1 MGRNARWIILRYIYN
16 LHLLN
21 WPRISTII
29 THSFTQNAISG
40 IRLAFPMYRGTNYSS
55 RKRLERWPLRT
66 PFHRE
71 WVWPESRGWLLW
83 YEDEMKNADTANK
96 GWCYLVLESRGA
108 FQRAVGKPRRA
119 RLDWRR
125 GSRRRASGHSRGAA
139 PLTVWGISQGLHKGT
154 HSRGLSTP
162 GIGSSDESST
172 APSVRKV
179 VRL

>member
-1 MGRNARWIILRYIYN
+1 MLFQESDS
-16 LHLLN
+16 
-21 WPRISTII
+21 PFQCT
-29 THSFTQNAISG
+29 
-40 IRLAFPMYRGTNYSS
+40 YRGTNYSS

-139 PLTVWGISQGLHKGT
+139 PLTEAFPRDYIKGRILAAWALQTLDQVMKVPPLHRCEKWWD
-154 HSRGLSTP
+154 SRKKEWKYRGREKDSLLVQECSTWC
-162 GIGSSDESST
+162 SL
-172 APSVRKV
+172 AFV
-179 VRL
+179 